1 MAYYSLA
8 MLTLAVALAERDRV
22 YDDMVVK
29 FLEQSVQIMEALEAS
44 GCYDPEDGFFYDRLT
59 HASGAS
65 VPIKV
70 QTLVGVIPA
79 LPAISVPART
89 IERLERLR
97 KRFTRRMEQRGRS
110 QIMDWRVRG
119 TGESRRLLLSIVSPD
134 RLAQVFAR
142 LFDENAF
149 LSPYGLR
156 SLSRQHTE
164 PYRVPGLPTA
174 TIDYEPAESRTAMYG
189 GNSNWRG
196 PVWFPVNYLVI
207 RALLQYDQFLGSDFR
222 IDYPVGSGREVTLRE
237 VAGDLAD
244 RLVSIWLPD
253 SDGRR
258 PVYGGVERM
267 QTDPAWK
274 DNLLFY
280 EYFHGD
286 NGAGLGA
293 MHQTG
298 WTALVA
304 DLLLDPPGRGDR
316 FAFTET
322 EQNRRPEPGRAF
334 EGEADA
340 GDPA

>member
-8 MLTLAVALAERDRV
+8 MLTLAVALAEQDPV

-134 RLAQVFAR
+134 RLA
-142 LFDENAF
+142 
-149 LSPYGLR
+149 
-156 SLSRQHTE
+156 
-164 PYRVPGLPTA
+164 RVRP
-174 TIDYEPAESRTAMYG
+174 
-189 GNSNWRG
+189 
-196 PVWFPVNYLVI
+196 
-207 RALLQYDQFLGSDFR
+207 
-222 IDYPVGSGREVTLRE
+222 TLR
-237 VAGDLAD
+237 
-244 RLVSIWLPD
+244 
-253 SDGRR
+253 
-258 PVYGGVERM
+258 
-267 QTDPAWK
+267 
-274 DNLLFY
+274 
-280 EYFHGD
+280 
-286 NGAGLGA
+286 
-293 MHQTG
+293 
-298 WTALVA
+298 
-304 DLLLDPPGRGDR
+304 
-316 FAFTET
+316 
-322 EQNRRPEPGRAF
+322 
-334 EGEADA
+334 
-340 GDPA
+340 